1 MPLRF
6 TLGYVL
12 LRLQRVL
19 VNGTGEPFS
28 SKRLRERMQSFAWAI
43 AMLCIGS
50 CKALRW
56 LMQSFASEMG
66 KTGTEIVS
74 PILIREKGG
83 QTPHTGHCSPQE
95 ISAEPLVLFAKQSL

>member
-28 SKRLRERMQSFAWAI
+28 R
-43 AMLCIGS
+43 
-50 CKALRW
+50 KALHW
-56 LMQSFASEMG
+56 QLQCFASEMG

-74 PILIREKGG
+74 PILIREKGR
-83 QTPHTGHCSPQE
+83 QTLHTGHCGPQ

>member
-19 VNGTGEPFS
+19 VNGTGELFS
-28 SKRLRERMQSFAWAI
+28 RKALHWH
-43 AMLCIGS
+43 AMLCVGD

-56 LMQSFASEMG
+56 LMQSFAL
-66 KTGTEIVS
+66 TV
-74 PILIREKGG
+74 
-83 QTPHTGHCSPQE
+83 
-95 ISAEPLVLFAKQSL
+95 AKLCI